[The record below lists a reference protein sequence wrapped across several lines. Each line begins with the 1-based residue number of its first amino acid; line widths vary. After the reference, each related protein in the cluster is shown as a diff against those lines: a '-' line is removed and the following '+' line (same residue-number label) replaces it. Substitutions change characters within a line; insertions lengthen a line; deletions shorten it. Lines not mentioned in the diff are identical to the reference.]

1 MTTFLFVLSLLGKA
15 GYQLQVA
22 DHTGRVIEILAVTV
36 RTLSKPMF
44 TDISTSFAQG
54 VVDIEGKV
62 AAACLDSGIQEEQIL
77 FLG

>member
-1 MTTFLFVLSLLGKA
+1 MTTLLFLLPFLRKA

-22 DHTGRVIEILAVTV
+22 DHTGRVIEILTVTV
-36 RTLSKPMF
+36 RTLSKPVF

-62 AAACLDSGIQEEQIL
+62 AASSLNRSLKEQ
-77 FLG
+77 